1 MISTSRSLRPFHKMG
16 NEVKGHLYF
25 IFSIIFESALV
36 HPVSQNALKSWWQQ
50 PLEKTWAL
58 QCQNGAMAHTYRK
71 TKNFKQHAL
80 FTWPVKIDV
89 SNKQLVPPLNWK
101 NPFSKTYWWLYI
113 HSFNILFLYTIL
125 IVIPNKYLFKEMFLE
140 IYWFFKKNGITDILQ
155 LANVYVKNW
164 YILLK

>member
-36 HPVSQNALKSWWQQ
+36 NPVSQNALKSWWQQ

-89 SNKQLVPPLNWK
+89 SNKQLVPPLNRK
-101 NPFSKTYWWLYI
+101 NPFSKTCWWLYI
-113 HSFNILFLYTIL
+113 HSFNILFFIYYFNCYTKQIYL
-125 IVIPNKYLFKEMFLE
+125 NLFKEMFLE
-140 IYWFFKKNGITDILQ
+140 IYWFF
-155 LANVYVKNW
+155 
-164 YILLK
+164 